1 MRFVCTGFLSLAGV
15 TAALVVSGCGG
26 SDGGGAAAGDGP
38 DPASVMPKSAALY
51 VEGVIDPKGDQADAV
66 RELAGRVLKTDD
78 PARKVEE
85 LIDRELAKDAP
96 GTTFDE
102 DVDPW
107 LGDRVGLATTDIAG
121 DSAGFIAAIA
131 LDDAGKARDFL
142 AAQAKRDGDP
152 ASRYEG
158 TTYFVDDEGQ
168 ASGVVGDFLVGAG
181 DEADFKR
188 AVDTSKGE
196 GLADVQAFEDAVGD
210 LPEERVGTLYMDPSA
225 FADAAAASAGDP
237 SAGAIVQNAFKGVGA
252 VTGFAQAAPD
262 AATLETRTEFKGD
275 GTLAK
280 LLGLAA
286 GGAPEL
292 VQELPGDAWA
302 AFGFAKLGET
312 VRSGLDSVAGGLGS
326 AVIGGQVTQATG
338 LDLERDLLSW
348 MGDAAVFVQ
357 GDSMDDLG
365 GGLVVQATDEGKAV
379 AALPRIVN
387 ALTTRG
393 GVPFSSARVAGA
405 DQAWTA
411 AVPGA
416 PGPVVLARAG
426 ERVVLALG
434 EAAATAALQPSGTL
448 GDSALYDRAK
458 DALDDLEPSFVVDA
472 PTLVRLIGEGAGSDP
487 DFAKAKPYLDLLDV
501 LAAGTDEDGDVVRQ
515 RFVTKVK

>member
-1 MRFVCTGFLSLAGV
+1 MRSACTGFLSLAAV

-26 SDGGGAAAGDGP
+26 SDGAGAAAGDGP

-51 VEGVIDPKGDQADAV
+51 VEGVIDPEGDQADAV

-78 PARKVEE
+78 PARKVKD
-85 LIDRELAKDAP
+85 LIDRELANEAP
-96 GTTFDE
+96 GATIDD

-107 LGDRVGLATTDIAG
+107 LGDRVGIATTNLAG

-142 AAQAKRDGDP
+142 ATQAKRDGDP
-152 ASRYEG
+152 QRTYAG

-168 ASGVVGDFLVGAG
+168 ASGVVDDFLVAAG

-196 GLADVQAFEDAVGD
+196 SLADVQAFEDAVGD
-210 LPEERVGTLYMDPSA
+210 LPDERVGTLYMDPSA

-237 SAGAIVQNAFKGVGA
+237 SASAIVQNAFKDVGA
-252 VTGFAQAAPD
+252 VAGFAQAAPD
-262 AATLETRTEFKGD
+262 AATLETRTAFKRG
-275 GTLAK
+275 GALAK
-280 LLGLAA
+280 LAGLAA

-292 VQELPGDAWA
+292 VQELPDDAWA
-302 AFGFAKLGET
+302 AFGFADLGET
-312 VRSGLDSVAGGLGS
+312 VRTGLDSVAGGLGS

-348 MGDAAVFVQ
+348 MGDAAVFVR
-357 GDSMDDLG
+357 GASMGDLG
-365 GGLVVQATDEGKAV
+365 GALVVQATDEGKAV

-393 GVPFSSARVAGA
+393 GVPFSSAQVSGA

-411 AVPGA
+411 TVPDA
-416 PGPVVLARAG
+416 PGRVVIARTG
-426 ERVVLALG
+426 DRVVLALG
-434 EAAATAALQPSGTL
+434 EEAASAALQPSGTL

-458 DALDDLEPSFVVDA
+458 DALDGLEPSFLVDG

-487 DFAKAKPYLDLLDV
+487 DFAKAKPYLDLLDL
-501 LAAGTDEDGDVVRQ
+501 LAAGTDKDGDVLRQ
-515 RFVTKVK
+515 RVVAKVK